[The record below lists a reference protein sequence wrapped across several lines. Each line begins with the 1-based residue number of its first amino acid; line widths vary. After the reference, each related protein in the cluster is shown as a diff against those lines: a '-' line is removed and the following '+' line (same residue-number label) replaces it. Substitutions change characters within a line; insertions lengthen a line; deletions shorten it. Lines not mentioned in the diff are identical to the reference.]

1 MPRAHPQA
9 RRVRIIGGK
18 WKGRKLP
25 VAAGVRPT
33 PNRAR
38 ETLFNW
44 LLPNLPGARVLD
56 LFAGSGALGFEALS
70 RGAAHATFVER
81 DRQTARLL
89 VEQRDLLN
97 ADATVVQAEAL
108 HWLAQT
114 PAPRWDVVFLD
125 PPFGAEVLEPAL
137 ALAMDRLAP
146 DGEVYVESTPH
157 GFDAVAGLPLL
168 AASRSADAGAV
179 RYGLLRRAKAL
190 DA

>member
-1 MPRAHPQA
+1 MPRSHPNA

-18 WKGRKLP
+18 WKGRKLR

-44 LLPNLPGARVLD
+44 LLAGLPGARVLD

-81 DRQTARLL
+81 NRQAARLL
-89 VEQRDLLN
+89 AEHRDLLN

-108 HWLAQT
+108 EWLALN
-114 PAPRWDVVFLD
+114 PLPRWDMVFLD
-125 PPFGAEVLEPAL
+125 PPFGTKLLSSAL
-137 ALAMDRLAP
+137 AVVADRLAA
-146 DGEVYVESTPH
+146 DGEVYVESTPQ
-157 GFDAVAGLPLL
+157 GFDAVAANPRL
-168 AASRSADAGAV
+168 ALARCADAGAV
-179 RYGLLRRAKAL
+179 RYGLLRPARHA
-190 DA
+190 